1 MASMIGHAERILSWS
16 SQPLIC
22 FTNRDETLAR
32 DGACCTQAASDAG
45 DGSFLVLQ
53 LASFANQC
61 GVEQMHARAL
71 PAGRYTRMRNG
82 CPPGC
87 CQQLIGLTVATRRWP
102 RGCACDTQMGTIL
115 RLLYFSDF
123 AIFIISSLDSLEL
136 SIST

>member
-1 MASMIGHAERILSWS
+1 M
-16 SQPLIC
+16 C

-45 DGSFLVLQ
+45 DGMSSWLLSTAHRLDGRDET
-53 LASFANQC
+53 LA
-61 GVEQMHARAL
+61 
-71 PAGRYTRMRNG
+71 
-82 CPPGC
+82 
-87 CQQLIGLTVATRRWP
+87 
-102 RGCACDTQMGTIL
+102 RGCACDTQMGTVL